1 MRQNQQLTREKD
13 QVVREKDQVVR
24 EKDQIVRDY
33 QQSQLQVQL
42 LKANKEIVFDY
53 LSLHVGT
60 RESQ

>member
-1 MRQNQQLTREKD
+1 MRQNQQLTREND
-13 QVVREKDQVVR
+13 QVMREKDQV
-24 EKDQIVRDY
+24 VRDY

-60 RESQ
+60 RESH